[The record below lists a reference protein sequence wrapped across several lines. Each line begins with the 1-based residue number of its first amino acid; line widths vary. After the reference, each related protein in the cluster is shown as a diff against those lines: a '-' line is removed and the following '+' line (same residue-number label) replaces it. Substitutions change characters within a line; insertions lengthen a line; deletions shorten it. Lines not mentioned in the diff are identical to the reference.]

1 MLSQFKKTKFAS
13 GPYLWKDIL
22 LIDAEWRTSSSVN
35 QVTIYDDVI
44 KWKHFPRY
52 WPLVR
57 GIHLSRPVTP
67 SFDVFFDPRP
77 RSHCGHYGVD
87 VMLAQITGRR
97 LFGAISLS
105 EAMLIPKKLC
115 KWYKFE
121 IQKLYS
127 RHYIWKCCVQIGG
140 HFVWIVM
147 CWYQMIFADRSTYD
161 LKKTDLFNSYCVIKN
176 EMMYDGNGRK
186 AHTNR
191 MSGHTV
197 RYDIIH

>member
-35 QVTIYDDVI
+35 LSHNIWWRHQMETFSALLAPCSGNSPVPGSDAELWCFLWSAPE
-44 KWKHFPRY
+44 KPL
-52 WPLVR
+52 WPLWRQCNV
-57 GIHLSRPVTP
+57 GPV
-67 SFDVFFDPRP
+67 
-77 RSHCGHYGVD
+77 
-87 VMLAQITGRR
+87 GRR
-97 LFGAISLS
+97 LFGALSLS

-147 CWYQMIFADRSTYD
+147 CWYQMIFADGSTYD

-176 EMMYDGNGRK
+176 EIMYDGNGRK

-197 RYDIIH
+197 RYGIIH